1 MKADFA
7 RAALLL
13 ETEQINAKVAAVDC
27 TVHRKLSERFEI
39 SGFPTLKYFEKGK
52 VVSEYDGKRTAEA
65 MADFVKTKQRNASKK
80 DEL

>member
-13 ETEQINAKVAAVDC
+13 ETEEINAKVAAVDC
-27 TVHRKLSERFEI
+27 TVHRKLSEKYEI
-39 SGFPTLKYFEKGK
+39 KGFPTLKYFEKGK
-52 VVSEYDGKRTAEA
+52 IVEEYDGKRTAED
-65 MADFVKTKQRNASKK
+65 MADFIKSKQQTAKK